1 LPGGDVLLVYSCPD
15 VSGSVPCQLRVTAA
29 GKIHQQKRLQVAY
42 PLNTGFVYHRLD
54 DNGVVHVFGNAQMN
68 FNLPD
73 NNTDF
78 LAQFPLDGPTG
89 TCLIWEP
96 FEETAPN
103 DIPVT
108 LASATVTESNAPLN
122 VLVRPI
128 PLLQDFDLVAIE
140 ICSLSNIV
148 AITRSDTLLPCEENW
163 SVSLPDNRYVWEDGF
178 PTSARSLTVPGTYR
192 ANKIA
197 CQDTLILE
205 FHLEKQLCGCD
216 VFLPNA
222 ISPNGD
228 GLNDELRPFSNCAIS
243 EWKIAVYDRWG
254 GRVFESDDQ
263 NQFWDGNTKGKTLTQ
278 GVYVAKINYKLVD
291 RFGVVQA
298 GELVQDFTV
307 TK

>member
-1 LPGGDVLLVYSCPD
+1 MFHDL
-15 VSGSVPCQLRVTAA
+15 
-29 GKIHQQKRLQVAY
+29 
-42 PLNTGFVYHRLD
+42 
-54 DNGVVHVFGNAQMN
+54 
-68 FNLPD
+68 
-73 NNTDF
+73 
-78 LAQFPLDGPTG
+78 
-89 TCLIWEP
+89 
-96 FEETAPN
+96 
-103 DIPVT
+103 
-108 LASATVTESNAPLN
+108 
-122 VLVRPI
+122 
-128 PLLQDFDLVAIE
+128 DLVANE
-140 ICSLSNIV
+140 ICTLSTIV

-163 SVSLPDNRYVWEDGF
+163 SVSLPDTKYVWEDGF

-243 EWKIAVYDRWG
+243 EWRIAVYDRWG

-263 NQFWDGNTKGKTLTQ
+263 NQFWEGNRKGKSLTQ
-278 GVYVAKINYKLVD
+278 GVYIAKINYKLVD
-291 RFGVVQA
+291 RFGEEQA

-307 TK
+307 IK